1 MEKYVRD
8 SYTEHVQILSQSS
21 LNGYK
26 RLFGGRLME
35 WIDVVAGV
43 VARRHSNRNVTT
55 AAVDNLRFEGPAYGN
70 ETIVLCGYITYT
82 GRTSM
87 EVCVRTYVEE
97 LNGHKRLINVAYL
110 VMVAL
115 DENERPVEVP
125 RLVLATEEERREW
138 EAAVERTRRRKR
150 ESTDKKRSCC
160 NEQQLLFHARKA
172 WKNARSSALASASK
186 KPRYSSGRWL

>member
-87 EVCVRTYVEE
+87 EVRVDTFVEN
-97 LNGHKRLINVAYL
+97 LNGERHMINRAYL
-110 VMVAL
+110 VLVAL
-115 DENERPVEVP
+115 DENDHSTPVPPLLLE
-125 RLVLATEEERREW
+125 TDEERAEW
-138 EAAVERTRRRKR
+138 EAGKRRSELRK
-150 ESTDKKRSCC
+150 
-160 NEQQLLFHARKA
+160 QRKA
-172 WKNARSSALASASK
+172 EQF
-186 KPRYSSGRWL
+186 

>member
-8 SYTEHVQILSQSS
+8 SYTEQVQILSQSS

-87 EVCVRTYVEE
+87 EVRVDTFVEDLGGE
-97 LNGHKRLINVAYL
+97 RKLINRAYL

-115 DENERPVEVP
+115 DENEKPVAVP
-125 RLVLATEEERREW
+125 HIIPVTDEEKEEFEAGIKRRALRKQRRQER
-138 EAAVERTRRRKR
+138 
-150 ESTDKKRSCC
+150 
-160 NEQQLLFHARKA
+160 F
-172 WKNARSSALASASK
+172 
-186 KPRYSSGRWL
+186 

>member
-8 SYTEHVQILSQSS
+8 SYTEQVQILSQSS

-87 EVCVRTYVEE
+87 EVRVDTFVEN
-97 LNGHKRLINVAYL
+97 LNGERHMINRAYL
-110 VMVAL
+110 VLVAL
-115 DENERPVEVP
+115 DETDHSTPVPPLLLE
-125 RLVLATEEERREW
+125 TDEERAEW
-138 EAAVERTRRRKR
+138 EAGKRRSELRK
-150 ESTDKKRSCC
+150 
-160 NEQQLLFHARKA
+160 QRKA
-172 WKNARSSALASASK
+172 EQF
-186 KPRYSSGRWL
+186 